1 MPETFTKWI
10 FVSDPKLK
18 AKHQKLRVK
27 NLTDPSNMEGEATQ
41 RGPSGTFQL
50 ERLGGPAARKA

>member
-1 MPETFTKWI
+1 MPETFTTWI

-27 NLTDPSNMEGEATQ
+27 NLTDPSNMEAWEGGATEKRRKEALVE
-41 RGPSGTFQL
+41 PSSLKG
-50 ERLGGPAARKA
+50 